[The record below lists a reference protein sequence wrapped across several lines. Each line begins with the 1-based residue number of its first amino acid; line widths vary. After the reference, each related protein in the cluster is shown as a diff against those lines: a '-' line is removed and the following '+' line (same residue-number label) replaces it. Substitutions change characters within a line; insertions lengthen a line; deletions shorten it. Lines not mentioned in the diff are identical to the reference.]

1 MGRTR
6 KDLCSTEGK
15 SSGAE
20 KGFGGKEQSLNF
32 LMVFIKLS
40 TFFRFDQKMSLVSS
54 LISKVKGGI
63 SKAKVVYY
71 VTHIDKYFSQ
81 EQIAEGIK
89 VFYQV
94 WDGNIIASA
103 KRFVEV
109 AKANPK
115 LTKAEGEVNVGLLI
129 ALFIFILIG
138 IVLLPVITSE
148 VSNLTGGTSPSVTGT
163 NATLLNLVPL
173 FYILVLIIVP
183 AVVVY
188 RMMK

>member
-1 MGRTR
+1 
-6 KDLCSTEGK
+6 
-15 SSGAE
+15 
-20 KGFGGKEQSLNF
+20 
-32 LMVFIKLS
+32 
-40 TFFRFDQKMSLVSS
+40 MSLVSS
-54 LISKVKGGI
+54 LISKVKGGV

-81 EQIAEGIK
+81 EQIAEGVKI
-89 VFYQV
+89 FYQA
-94 WDGNIIASA
+94 WDGNIISSA
-103 KRFVEV
+103 KRFIEL
-109 AKANPK
+109 AQSNPK
-115 LTKAEGEVNVGLLI
+115 LVRGEGEVNVGLLI

-148 VSNLTGGTSPSVTGT
+148 VSNLTGGSSPSVTGT

-188 RMMK
+188 KMMK